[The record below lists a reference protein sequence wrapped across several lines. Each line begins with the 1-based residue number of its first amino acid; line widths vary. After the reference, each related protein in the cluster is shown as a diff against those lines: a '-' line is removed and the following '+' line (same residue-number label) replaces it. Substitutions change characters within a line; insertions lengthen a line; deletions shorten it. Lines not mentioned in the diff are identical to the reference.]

1 MSKKRSQRKNSNYNY
16 RPGQKAG
23 EDPQALQ
30 ENSRTKKFSPAARNL
45 LFVDL
50 IFLAVCQM
58 MESGGLLDDVLSA
71 WLTLVGLILL
81 LVAVGT
87 NSSSGGAPSPRSPR
101 GPGAERPMKREYR
114 RSEPLFSQCG
124 LNCGLCP
131 MYHIREE
138 SHCPG
143 CGGRDGHPAPYSGVP
158 VSTAGW
164 SSAPCVRTG
173 PASGMSRSRPT
184 PSSPTGTPAGT
195 WRR

>member
-81 LVAVGT
+81 VWVNPKGEQT
-87 NSSSGGAPSPRSPR
+87 R
-101 GPGAERPMKREYR
+101 
-114 RSEPLFSQCG
+114 
-124 LNCGLCP
+124 
-131 MYHIREE
+131 
-138 SHCPG
+138 
-143 CGGRDGHPAPYSGVP
+143 
-158 VSTAGW
+158 
-164 SSAPCVRTG
+164 
-173 PASGMSRSRPT
+173 
-184 PSSPTGTPAGT
+184 
-195 WRR
+195 

>member
-81 LVAVGT
+81 LVAVGIQFQFWR
-87 NSSSGGAPSPRSPR
+87 GSPRHTPA
-101 GPGAERPMKREYR
+101 GGTPVRPAAFRK
-114 RSEPLFSQCG
+114 P
-124 LNCGLCP
+124 P
-131 MYHIREE
+131 
-138 SHCPG
+138 
-143 CGGRDGHPAPYSGVP
+143 GGRAPA
-158 VSTAGW
+158 
-164 SSAPCVRTG
+164 R
-173 PASGMSRSRPT
+173 
-184 PSSPTGTPAGT
+184 SPTGWLRPPSPDG
-195 WRR
+195 R

>member
-71 WLTLVGLILL
+71 SLTQVGLILL
-81 LVAVGT
+81 LVAEGIQFQFWRGP
-87 NSSSGGAPSPRSPR
+87 SSKFPKGPRS
-101 GPGAERPMKREYR
+101 
-114 RSEPLFSQCG
+114 
-124 LNCGLCP
+124 
-131 MYHIREE
+131 
-138 SHCPG
+138 
-143 CGGRDGHPAPYSGVP
+143 
-158 VSTAGW
+158 
-164 SSAPCVRTG
+164 
-173 PASGMSRSRPT
+173 
-184 PSSPTGTPAGT
+184 
-195 WRR
+195 

>member
-71 WLTLVGLILL
+71 WLTLVGLIRCWVRWAPIPVLAGPQ
-81 LVAVGT
+81 VQDPQ
-87 NSSSGGAPSPRSPR
+87 GAQ
-101 GPGAERPMKREYR
+101 E
-114 RSEPLFSQCG
+114 LNG
-124 LNCGLCP
+124 L
-131 MYHIREE
+131 
-138 SHCPG
+138 
-143 CGGRDGHPAPYSGVP
+143 
-158 VSTAGW
+158 
-164 SSAPCVRTG
+164 
-173 PASGMSRSRPT
+173 
-184 PSSPTGTPAGT
+184 
-195 WRR
+195 

>member
-71 WLTLVGLILL
+71 WLTLVGLILFS
-81 LVAVGT
+81 V
-87 NSSSGGAPSPRSPR
+87 RQ
-101 GPGAERPMKREYR
+101 YR
-114 RSEPLFSQCG
+114 RSNHKRRKAQ
-124 LNCGLCP
+124 NQ
-131 MYHIREE
+131 
-138 SHCPG
+138 
-143 CGGRDGHPAPYSGVP
+143 PAAKP
-158 VSTAGW
+158 VG
-164 SSAPCVRTG
+164 
-173 PASGMSRSRPT
+173 
-184 PSSPTGTPAGT
+184 
-195 WRR
+195 

>member
-23 EDPQALQ
+23 EDPQALH

-81 LVAVGT
+81 LVAVGIQFQFWRGPK
-87 NSSSGGAPSPRSPR
+87 SKIPKGPRS
-101 GPGAERPMKREYR
+101 
-114 RSEPLFSQCG
+114 
-124 LNCGLCP
+124 
-131 MYHIREE
+131 
-138 SHCPG
+138 
-143 CGGRDGHPAPYSGVP
+143 
-158 VSTAGW
+158 
-164 SSAPCVRTG
+164 
-173 PASGMSRSRPT
+173 
-184 PSSPTGTPAGT
+184 
-195 WRR
+195 

>member
-81 LVAVGT
+81 H
-87 NSSSGGAPSPRSPR
+87 GG
-101 GPGAERPMKREYR
+101 G
-114 RSEPLFSQCG
+114 
-124 LNCGLCP
+124 
-131 MYHIREE
+131 
-138 SHCPG
+138 
-143 CGGRDGHPAPYSGVP
+143 GHPIP
-158 VSTAGW
+158 VLAGPQVQDPQG
-164 SSAPCVRTG
+164 AQELNG
-173 PASGMSRSRPT
+173 L
-184 PSSPTGTPAGT
+184 
-195 WRR
+195 

>member
-71 WLTLVGLILL
+71 WLTL
-81 LVAVGT
+81 LVAVGIQFQFWRGPK
-87 NSSSGGAPSPRSPR
+87 SKIPKGPRS
-101 GPGAERPMKREYR
+101 
-114 RSEPLFSQCG
+114 
-124 LNCGLCP
+124 
-131 MYHIREE
+131 
-138 SHCPG
+138 
-143 CGGRDGHPAPYSGVP
+143 
-158 VSTAGW
+158 
-164 SSAPCVRTG
+164 
-173 PASGMSRSRPT
+173 
-184 PSSPTGTPAGT
+184 
-195 WRR
+195 